1 MLRVV
6 IETHEKLIMNE
17 TTYNKHYVIKICT
30 RNVVV
35 LWYKLY
41 TKKQFPKEKLAKQR
55 KWGNYFQLLTELVI
69 LTIYEV
75 RFHCYPCISST
86 QDYKYI
92 PNGIKN
98 LF

>member
-17 TTYNKHYVIKICT
+17 TTYNKHYVIKICI

-41 TKKQFPKEKLAKQR
+41 TKK
-55 KWGNYFQLLTELVI
+55 
-69 LTIYEV
+69 
-75 RFHCYPCISST
+75 
-86 QDYKYI
+86 
-92 PNGIKN
+92 
-98 LF
+98 